1 MKKANIPYI
10 VVIVLGAVFMALAL
24 TITPLSQL
32 KIHSDGAF
40 PIFIAFLSIV
50 FGVWVFADENKKRKK
65 GTAEDPGH
73 VIIRDVLVIIALLAV
88 YAVAMYFLGY
98 IISTLIFTTAAISY
112 LHGHNIKMGLLV
124 GFISTFLIVL
134 VFKYGFN
141 VILP

>member
-1 MKKANIPYI
+1 MKKVNIPYI
-10 VVIVLGAVFMALAL
+10 AVILLGAVFMALAL

-32 KIHSDGAF
+32 TVSSDGAF
-40 PIFIAFLSIV
+40 PIFIAFLSIA
-50 FGVWVFADENKKRKK
+50 FGVWVFVDENKKRKR
-65 GTAEDPGH
+65 GTAEDPGK
-73 VIIRDVLVIIALLAV
+73 VMKKDVLVIIALMAV
-88 YAVAMYFLGY
+88 YAVTMYFLGY

-112 LHGHNIKMGLLV
+112 LHGHNIKLGLLV